1 MNRTAIAGL
10 ALAALSLAACD
21 DGRVKGNHAL
31 CYTFHTTSTTT
42 TATTAPAAPA
52 TDLTAL
58 AATPIDECLRR
69 WAYSLAP
76 SRDPADT
83 VSDAVVAACTG
94 DLARWNEQGLG
105 QGGNSA
111 EAPSITT
118 GQPTNAMAEHNA
130 LAHGRALLYVVEAR
144 AGNCAPPPVTNGAP
158 QG

>member
-1 MNRTAIAGL
+1 MNRPAIAAL

-21 DGRVKGNHAL
+21 DNRVKGNHAL
-31 CYTFHTTSTTT
+31 CYSFHTTANTTT
-42 TATTAPAAPA
+42 TAPPVVPAA
-52 TDLTAL
+52 DVTAA

-94 DLARWNEQGLG
+94 DLARWNEQALG
-105 QGGNSA
+105 QGSNAA

-118 GQPTNAMAEHNA
+118 GQPTNPLAEHNA